1 MLYHLQW
8 FFSWSTGSRTE
19 IKEYYSLFLQLLVLL
34 LCYIVTVFILVSDL
48 IFCRPSCFNLA
59 LSELSSYLYDQSP
72 KKWNGTIFFTSAY
85 QISVLKVLANIFV
98 YLHFP
103 GEDISVCVCLA
114 ILTSLFND
122 GGALPYLATS
132 SIYFLHL
139 QPILPF
145 GIKSN
150 YFRLFYH
157 LFFPREATLSLIKT
171 KHETFLGYKAQ
182 WASALNTVFNTYIY
196 VEQ

>member
-1 MLYHLQW
+1 MLTKRKCTFVISFAMI
-8 FFSWSTGSRTE
+8 FFLLCTGSLIE

-59 LSELSSYLYDQSP
+59 LSELSSYLYDRSP
-72 KKWNGTIFFTSAY
+72 EKWNGTIFFFTSAS

-98 YLHFP
+98 HLHFP

-157 LFFPREATLSLIKT
+157 LFFFPEKQLF
-171 KHETFLGYKAQ
+171 H
-182 WASALNTVFNTYIY
+182 
-196 VEQ
+196 